1 MPHIF
6 INIIAEDNMPE
17 GVTQAAQQYTF
28 DLINLIQTEN
38 LWDLKDN
45 PSALKAYMQEK
56 GNEIKE
62 KSTSQ
67 HSGAYATIKD
77 HLQQSSNSNNN
88 VLYYFTRNKDLNS
101 LQESLEDRVKGEAL
115 GARHDAQLAKR
126 QFEVNEWTS
135 GNKLDTLFFF
145 QLVFISLMLIAP
157 LLYYNRLGIIPSGAF
172 YGILSLIVIALLLT
186 IIIRARY
193 TEVIR
198 DYRFW
203 NRRRFPTLPAPR
215 PAPICP
221 GFSND
226 IVEAAQSS
234 LNTARG
240 ALTSGLASA
249 GAAVSSGLNTASG
262 AVTSATQ

>member
-1 MPHIF
+1 MSYIF
-6 INIIAEDNMPE
+6 INIIAEDNMPA

-45 PSALKAYMQEK
+45 PTALKTYMDEK
-56 GNEIKE
+56 GNEIKQN
-62 KSTSQ
+62 SLNQ
-67 HSGAYATIKD
+67 HSGAFATVKD
-77 HLQQSSNSNNN
+77 HLQQSSNTNNN

-101 LQESLEDRVKGEAL
+101 LQESLEERVKGEAL

-145 QLVFISLMLIAP
+145 QLLFISLMLIAP

-234 LNTARG
+234 MNA
-240 ALTSGLASA
+240 AQASFSSGLASA
-249 GAAVSSGLNTASG
+249 GQAVAGGLTTAAG
-262 AVTSATQ
+262 AVASATQ

>member
-1 MPHIF
+1 MAP
-6 INIIAEDNMPE
+6 
-17 GVTQAAQQYTF
+17 GVTTAAQQYTF

-38 LWDLKDN
+38 LWELKET
-45 PSALKAYMQEK
+45 PAALREYMQARGE
-56 GNEIKE
+56 GIKSA
-62 KSTSQ
+62 STEQ
-67 HSGAYATIKD
+67 HSGAYGTVKD
-77 HLQQSSNSNNN
+77 HLIQSSNSNNN
-88 VLYYFTRNKDLNS
+88 NLYYFTRNKDLNH
-101 LQESLEDRVKGEAL
+101 LQQSLEDRVKGEAL

-145 QLVFISLMLIAP
+145 QLLFISLMILAP
-157 LLYYNRLGIIPSGAF
+157 IFYYHRLGVIPAGAF
-172 YGILSLIVIALLLT
+172 YGIVALIVLALLLT

-221 GFSND
+221 GFSSDVIAGAQAGLNNLSNTLSG
-226 IVEAAQSS
+226 AA
-234 LNTARG
+234 
-240 ALTSGLASA
+240 ASAGQTLGNAMVNA
-249 GAAVSSGLNTASG
+249 GAAVAG
-262 AVTSATQ
+262 AT

>member
-1 MPHIF
+1 MGGS
-6 INIIAEDNMPE
+6 
-17 GVTQAAQQYTF
+17 GVTGAAQQYTF

-38 LWDLKDN
+38 LWGLKDD
-45 PSALKAYMQEK
+45 PVALKEYMRTRGED
-56 GNEIKE
+56 IK
-62 KSTSQ
+62 KASATQ
-67 HSGAYATIKD
+67 HSGAYGTVKD
-77 HLQQSSNSNNN
+77 HLQQSSNTNNN
-88 VLYYFTRNKDLNS
+88 ILYYFTRNKDLNH
-101 LQESLEDRVKGEAL
+101 LQESLEERVKGEAL

-145 QLVFISLMLIAP
+145 QLLFISLMILAP
-157 LLYYNRLGIIPSGAF
+157 IFYYHRLGVIPGGAF
-172 YGILSLIVIALLLT
+172 YGIVALIVLALLLT

-221 GFSND
+221 GFSSD
-226 IVEAAQSS
+226 AI
-234 LNTARG
+234 
-240 ALTSGLASA
+240 A
-249 GAAVSSGLNTASG
+249 GAQAGITNISNNLSNAAASVGQTVRNEIINAV
-262 AVTSATQ
+262 Q

>member
-1 MPHIF
+1 
-6 INIIAEDNMPE
+6 MPE
-17 GVTQAAQQYTF
+17 GVTTAAQQYTF

-38 LWDLKDN
+38 LWELRN
-45 PSALKAYMQEK
+45 TPEALKTYMQAR
-56 GNEIKE
+56 GRGIKDA
-62 KSTSQ
+62 STEQ
-67 HSGAYATIKD
+67 HSGAYGTVKD
-77 HLQQSSNSNNN
+77 HLQQSSNTNNN
-88 VLYYFTRNKDLNS
+88 ILYYFTRNKDLNH
-101 LQESLEDRVKGEAL
+101 LQESLEERVKGEAL

-145 QLVFISLMLIAP
+145 QLLFISLMIIAP
-157 LLYYNRLGIIPSGAF
+157 IFYYHRLGVIPGGAF
-172 YGILSLIVIALLLT
+172 YGIVALIVLALLLT

-221 GFSND
+221 GFSSDAIAGAQAGITN
-226 IVEAAQSS
+226 ISNNLSNAA
-234 LNTARG
+234 
-240 ALTSGLASA
+240 ASVGQTVGNAMVNA
-249 GAAVSSGLNTASG
+249 GAAVQG
-262 AVTSATQ
+262 AT

>member
-1 MPHIF
+1 MSYIF
-6 INIIAEDNMPE
+6 INVIAEDNMPE

-38 LWDLKDN
+38 LWDLRSN
-45 PSALKAYMQEK
+45 PNALRDYTAAK
-56 GNEIKE
+56 GEQIKSQ
-62 KSTSQ
+62 STNQ
-67 HSGAYATIKD
+67 HSGAYATVKD
-77 HLQQSSNSNNN
+77 HLQQSSNTNNN
-88 VLYYFTRNKDLNS
+88 VLYYFTRNKDLNN

-145 QLVFISLMLIAP
+145 QLIFISLMLIAP
-157 LLYYNRLGIIPSGAF
+157 MLYYNRLGVIPSGAF

-186 IIIRARY
+186 VIIRARY

-203 NRRRFPTLPAPR
+203 HRRRFPTLPAPR

-234 LNTARG
+234 FNAAQSSFSSGLATAEQ
-240 ALTSGLASA
+240 AVSSGLASA
-249 GAAVSSGLNTASG
+249 SG
-262 AVTSATQ
+262 AIAGATQ

>member
-1 MPHIF
+1 MAP
-6 INIIAEDNMPE
+6 
-17 GVTQAAQQYTF
+17 VTTAAQQYTF

-38 LWDLKDN
+38 LWQLKDT
-45 PSALKAYMQEK
+45 PAALSEYMREK
-56 GNEIKE
+56 GAGIKNA
-62 KSTSQ
+62 STTQ
-67 HSGAYATIKD
+67 HSGAYATVKD

-88 VLYYFTRNKDLNS
+88 VLYYFTRNKDLNH
-101 LQESLEDRVKGEAL
+101 LQESLEERVKGEAL

-145 QLVFISLMLIAP
+145 QLLFISLMILAP
-157 LLYYNRLGIIPSGAF
+157 IFYYHRLGVIPGGAF
-172 YGILSLIVIALLLT
+172 YGIVALIVLALLLT

-221 GFSND
+221 GFSSDVIAGAQAGLNNLSNTLSGAAAS
-226 IVEAAQSS
+226 VGQTVGNAMVNAGATVQGAAQ
-234 LNTARG
+234 
-240 ALTSGLASA
+240 
-249 GAAVSSGLNTASG
+249 
-262 AVTSATQ
+262 